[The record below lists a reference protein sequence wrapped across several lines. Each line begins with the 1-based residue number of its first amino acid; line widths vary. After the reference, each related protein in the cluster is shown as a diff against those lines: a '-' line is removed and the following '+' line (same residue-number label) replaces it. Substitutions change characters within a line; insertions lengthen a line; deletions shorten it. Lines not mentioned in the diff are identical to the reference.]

1 MFDLKPD
8 SARGTRRGTVAIIC
22 ALAVLVIAAVVIGIL
37 AAQPRRATT
46 AALSPSRAAA
56 ASAAPTSA
64 APTSAAPTSTA
75 PAGATSAAAPSAVP
89 SVAPSASAPAPSAS
103 SEATAAA
110 PAPQPTKT
118 AEIAKPAV
126 IVKALTAKVT
136 DQAAVAGTA
145 QGPGEIAGPSVQ
157 FTIRI
162 SNTTGKTV
170 DLASAVVNAYYG
182 TDRTPASQLEE
193 PGGHSFPESVKDGDS
208 ATGVFVF
215 TIPSSQRG
223 TVLVTLDTS
232 VANAVVAF
240 KGASPN

>member
-1 MFDLKPD
+1 MSDPKPD
-8 SARGTRRGTVAIIC
+8 PTRGTRRGTVAIVC
-22 ALAVLVIAAVVIGIL
+22 ALAVVIVAAVVIGIVSS
-37 AAQPRRATT
+37 QPKD
-46 AALSPSRAAA
+46 AL
-56 ASAAPTSA
+56 
-64 APTSAAPTSTA
+64 
-75 PAGATSAAAPSAVP
+75 AAAPSSGPAAVSATPVPAATTTVAPGAAPDP
-89 SVAPSASAPAPSAS
+89 SPRVSAAPSASAPGPSAS
-103 SEATAAA
+103 AKASAVA

-118 AEIAKPAV
+118 ADLAAPAV
-126 IVKALTAKVT
+126 IEKALTAKVT
-136 DQAAVAGTA
+136 KQVAVAGKA

-170 DLASAVVNAYYG
+170 DLTGAVVNAYYG
-182 TDRTPASQLEE
+182 PDQNPASQLEE
-193 PGGHSFPESVKDGDS
+193 PGGRGFPESVKDGDS

-240 KGASPN
+240 KGAAPR